1 MQQPAEFQP
10 EIYEYIKEY
19 LRFCDLN
26 STYDAFE
33 RELKEKVGIDST

>member
-1 MQQPAEFQP
+1 MHQASELQP

-26 STYDAFE
+26 TSYDMFE
-33 RELKEKVGIDST
+33 RELK